1 MERRSIASFLG
12 SSLRTR
18 GIIISMIV
26 YFTMCGE
33 LFSYDWFIPP
43 LQMLISTGYRK
54 VHSNAYRRPRQYIHH
69 HWVLGRVTPGCAFL
83 LSVCILMLPVLQLAA
98 EHMESARG
106 HLNPMNQRHAYPH
119 LKTLSCTPL
128 MIPSLNNVLPV
139 MVLQNRVVKM
149 NMRHPSS
156 HSSVLQ
162 FFPLTSPVLPSRLS
176 AAVGRRAVGA
186 VVVLLLLMSGDIETN
201 PGPLSE
207 LLLLPYS
214 DINMSLP
221 DNINSTQDKGN
232 RYISMTILYCM
243 VQSVADSGGV
253 RGVQMHPPL
262 AASNVFLRT

>member
-1 MERRSIASFLG
+1 ML
-12 SSLRTR
+12 SS
-18 GIIISMIV
+18 
-26 YFTMCGE
+26 
-33 LFSYDWFIPP
+33 
-43 LQMLISTGYRK
+43 GYRK
-54 VHSNAYRRPRQYIHH
+54 VHSNAMNAYRRPRQYIYH

-98 EHMESARG
+98 EHVESARG
-106 HLNPMNQRHAYPH
+106 HLNPMNQRHVCPH

-128 MIPSLNNVLPV
+128 VIPSLNNVLPV

-156 HSSVLQ
+156 HSNVLR
-162 FFPLTSPVLPSRLS
+162 FFPLTNPVLPRLS
-176 AAVGRRAVGA
+176 AAVGRRAEGV

-232 RYISMTILYCM
+232 
-243 VQSVADSGGV
+243 
-253 RGVQMHPPL
+253 
-262 AASNVFLRT
+262 